1 MIFVDTNVFMYVVGK
16 EHSLQAQATEF
27 FRTSVL
33 NRDQLCTSA
42 EVMQELLHVYLAE
55 NRLST
60 FEAAVRLIADLE
72 IEVWPLEEDDVNFA
86 GHMHE
91 RFPTLK
97 ARDLC
102 HLASCQRR
110 GVSEVKTYD
119 RNFGEAAES
128 MGWQA

>member
-1 MIFVDTNVFMYVVGK
+1 MIFVDTNVFMYAVGK

-42 EVMQELLHVYLAE
+42 EVMQELLHVYLTE

-72 IEVWPLEEDDVNFA
+72 IEVWPLEEEDVNLA

-91 RFPTLK
+91 RFPMLQ

-102 HLASCQRR
+102 HWASCQRR
-110 GVSEVKTYD
+110 GIGDVKTFD
-119 RNFGEAAES
+119 SVFNSILES
-128 MGWQA
+128 KKI